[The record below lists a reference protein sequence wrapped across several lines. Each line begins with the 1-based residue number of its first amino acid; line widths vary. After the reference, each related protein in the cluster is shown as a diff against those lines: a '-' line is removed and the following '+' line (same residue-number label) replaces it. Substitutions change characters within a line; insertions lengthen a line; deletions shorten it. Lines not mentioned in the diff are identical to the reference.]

1 MLFRKEYAFSSGWG
15 TSVNTKIAGW
25 WYTYPSEKHESQMV
39 VLFPTEWKVI
49 KVMFQTTRL
58 T

>member
-1 MLFRKEYAFSSGWG
+1 MAFSLGWG